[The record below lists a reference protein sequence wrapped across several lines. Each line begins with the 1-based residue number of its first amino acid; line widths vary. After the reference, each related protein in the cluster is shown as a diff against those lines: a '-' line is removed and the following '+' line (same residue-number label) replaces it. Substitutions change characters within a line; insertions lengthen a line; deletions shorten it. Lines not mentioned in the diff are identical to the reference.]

1 MNLPAYV
8 NFYNVQNVDGVVGQ
22 KPEGSLTFADNMWGT
37 FNTVDYRESSPKM
50 VCFYVGKP
58 SQYLDLP
65 KGNFKFR
72 DDGFDLRRSSDNPL
86 IENWTKKTDYALS
99 NRCVGFNVDIGI
111 RNQNVFYSFQVSQE
125 NGKAT
130 SESINVQLNLAN
142 QTRGINSATQNV
154 SLYNLYKQRSYQSQ
168 VTCFGN
174 ALIQPTMYF
183 NLRHVPMFNGPYMIT
198 DVSHVITPGQFQ
210 TTFTG
215 TRQGI
220 FDLPS
225 IDSYLQS
232 INVNLLTELQNI
244 IKNRKEETPSTK
256 TDNISKGTNATTQGT
271 NATASEPTS
280 CNSLVRSTYLNDG
293 YVNKTTATSTQKNM
307 KDFADAITGNIDFV
321 NLRAIIYAICYTETF
336 IDNKFSGWDNNYASI
351 NLKRDFGET
360 SNFFLKTYSC
370 VNNGDTSLPFANFDN
385 INDFIAFMGSRI
397 KDNVQRISL
406 NGLYRYYICNWPTSE
421 DKPSNDYFNS
431 QSNNSIYTKI
441 REKLRDGLKSAR
453 TNGIDIGDDTVINL
467 LISGSTASAQN
478 TNNPQNNQNTTNN
491 SAPPCPT
498 PSISS
503 ISPLTGVIDVAT
515 TVTINGAC
523 LYNVSMV
530 TIINGQIRQTCS
542 YTTINNNQLS
552 VTIPANFNGQIEIK
566 TDHGTVTSTQTF
578 TYVTATNTP
587 QVSGTIGTNSNQPP
601 PPTFTRN
608 PSDSSTIVGN
618 NRNYYNVLKS
628 NNRYEVLIIND
639 PTFTYDKVIS
649 VIPYNSSNNNVPVTI
664 EDSSNIKLCNVNNKS
679 SGTYYWVLKY
689 APNGPASQPILT
701 IKSDSWTQ

>member
-1 MNLPAYV
+1 MNLPAYI

-37 FNTVDYRESSPKM
+37 FTTVDYRESSPKM

-86 IENWTKKTDYALS
+86 IENWTNKTDYATS

-111 RNQNVFYSFQVSQE
+111 RNQNIFHTFQVSQE

-142 QTRGINSATQNV
+142 QTRGVNSATQNV

-198 DVSHVITPGQFQ
+198 EVSHVITPGQFQ

-232 INVNLLTELQNI
+232 INVNLLTELQSI
-244 IKNRKEETPSTK
+244 IKNRKEETPTTR
-256 TDNISKGTNATTQGT
+256 TDDKATGVNVVQGA
-271 NATASEPTS
+271 NSTASEPNS
-280 CNSLVRSTYLNDG
+280 CNSLVKPTYLNDG
-293 YVNKTTATSTQKNM
+293 YVVKTTPINTSKNISEFINSITSATQFT
-307 KDFADAITGNIDFV
+307 
-321 NLRAIIYAICYTETF
+321 NLQAIIYAICYTNTF
-336 IDNKFSGWDNNYASI
+336 KDNKFNGYDNNFASVD
-351 NLKRDFGET
+351 LQRDFGET
-360 SNFFLKTYSC
+360 SNFFLKDYSC
-370 VNNGDTSLPFANFDN
+370 VNVDGISKPLANFDN
-385 INDFIAFMGSRI
+385 VGDFITFMVSRL
-397 KDNVQRISL
+397 KDNVGRISL
-406 NGLYRYYICNWPTSE
+406 LGLHRYYVCNWPTSE
-421 DKPSNDYFNS
+421 DNPTTDNFDTHKDD
-431 QSNNSIYTKI
+431 TWKDI
-441 REKLRDGLKSAR
+441 RETLREGLKSAR
-453 TNGIDIGDDTVINL
+453 TNGINIGDDSVINL
-467 LISGSTASAQN
+467 LISGSTTSGQN
-478 TNNPQNNQNTTNN
+478 TNNPQNNQNTTNA
-491 SAPPCPT
+491 SAPTCPT

-503 ISPLTGVIDVAT
+503 ISPLTGITNLAT
-515 TVTINGAC
+515 TVTISGAC
-523 LYNVSMV
+523 LYNILTV
-530 TIINGQIRQTCS
+530 TVNGQTCNFS
-542 YTTINNNQLS
+542 VVNSNQIII
-552 VTIPANFNGQIEIK
+552 TIPANLNGKIKIE

-578 TYVTATNTP
+578 RYVTTTNTP
-587 QVSGTIGTNSNQPP
+587 NVNGNIVPPGSNPSA
-601 PPTFTRN
+601 PTFNITFTLIA
-608 PSDSSTIVGN
+608 SDSATIVGN
-618 NRNYYNVLKS
+618 NRNYYNILKS
-628 NNRYEVLIIND
+628 NNRYDVLEIND
-639 PTFTYDKVIS
+639 PTFTYDKVVSIL
-649 VIPYNSSNNNVPVTI
+649 PYNSDNNYVPSTI

-679 SGTYYWVLKY
+679 SGTYFWVLKY
-689 APNGPASQPILT
+689 APNGPTNQPILT
-701 IKSDSWTQ
+701 IMSDSWTQ